1 MHGSPVIVVLL
12 PWEVVL
18 LTGMHVVLWVHLMV
32 IVLHW
37 CELWGKVNRIRVV
50 MLVMIVILIGATEV
64 EWRMPLMLQVFMV
77 LSVPVQDRS
86 VGNVV
91 KHWAVGAVVVVS

>member
-1 MHGSPVIVVLL
+1 M
-12 PWEVVL
+12 
-18 LTGMHVVLWVHLMV
+18 
-32 IVLHW
+32 
-37 CELWGKVNRIRVV
+37 NRIRVV

-64 EWRMPLMLQVFMV
+64 EGRMPLMLQVFMV

-91 KHWAVGAVVVVS
+91 KHRAVGAVVVVS

>member
-1 MHGSPVIVVLL
+1 
-12 PWEVVL
+12 
-18 LTGMHVVLWVHLMV
+18 MHVVLWVHLVV

-64 EWRMPLMLQVFMV
+64 EGRMPLMLQVFMV
-77 LSVPVQDRS
+77 LSVPVQDWS

-91 KHWAVGAVVVVS
+91 KHWRVGAVVVVS